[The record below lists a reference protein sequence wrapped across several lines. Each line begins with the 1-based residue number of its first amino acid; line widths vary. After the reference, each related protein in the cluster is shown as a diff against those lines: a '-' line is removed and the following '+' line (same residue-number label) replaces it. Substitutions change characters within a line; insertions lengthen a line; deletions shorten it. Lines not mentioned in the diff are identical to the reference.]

1 MQAADRNMCSTD
13 HMSERVRGGA
23 EHAMK
28 RDAEGLDTRSPQQRE
43 HEHEHAGGHG
53 HGHDHGIAPN
63 ADRRYLLVALGLIL
77 AFMVAEVIV
86 GISSG
91 SLVLLADAGHMLT
104 DVLAIGAALWAASLA
119 KRPATNSFTFGL
131 KRAEILS
138 AAINAITLLIIA
150 AVIAYEAIRR
160 LIDPPAVEG
169 LPVLVMALVGVVVN
183 VAATLVLARANRTS
197 MNVEGAF
204 QHILTD
210 LYAFI
215 GTAIAGVVLL
225 LTGFTRA
232 DAIASLVVVVL
243 LAIAGVRLLRASGR
257 VLLQATPEGLD
268 LVDVRRHLLAL
279 EHVHA
284 VHDLHAWTVTSGQPT
299 LSAHIVVDD
308 DCFTSG
314 RAPRVL
320 DDIQSCLTA
329 HFDLDHSTFQLEGL
343 GQREREHATHE

>member
-1 MQAADRNMCSTD
+1 MKNVAGVDGRAAG
-13 HMSERVRGGA
+13 SERPHQEGSTRPAAAGN
-23 EHAMK
+23 EHAH
-28 RDAEGLDTRSPQQRE
+28 DHSS
-43 HEHEHAGGHG
+43 G
-53 HGHDHGIAPN
+53 HGHDHGIDPN

-77 AFMVAEVIV
+77 AFMVAEVAV
-86 GISSG
+86 GVMSG

-119 KRPATNSFTFGL
+119 RRPATVSFTFGL

-138 AAINAITLLIIA
+138 AAVNAITLLVIA

-160 LIDPPAVEG
+160 LLDPPEVEG
-169 LPVLVMALVGVVVN
+169 LPVLVMALIGVVVN
-183 VAATLVLARANRTS
+183 VAATWVLARANRTS

-225 LTGFTRA
+225 VTGFTRA
-232 DAIASLVVVVL
+232 DAIASLIVVVL

-257 VLLQATPEGLD
+257 VLLEATPDGLD
-268 LVDVRRHLLAL
+268 LVEVRGHLLGVA
-279 EHVHA
+279 HVRA
-284 VHDLHAWTVTSGQPT
+284 VHDLHAWTVTSGLPT

-308 DCFTSG
+308 DCFTAG
-314 RAPRVL
+314 RAPQVL
-320 DDIQSCLTA
+320 DDIQSCLAA
-329 HFDLDHSTFQLEGL
+329 HFDLDHSTFQLEGV